1 MAKILVTGGS
11 GFIGTHTVDLLV
23 KSGHDVTIIDWKM
36 QDWSKELVGEENCI
50 EDDFVNSFL
59 YNLER
64 FDAVIHFAASHVVP
78 DSIAKSSDYYDNNV
92 MKTKEFLDD
101 LVKFGVNNIVFSG
114 SSSVYGMNGVGIQLH
129 EGVPINPMSPYASTK
144 AITEIMLKDY
154 DTSYNLKHVS
164 LRYFNAAGA
173 DPEARFGYI
182 QEPATHLVPVMCQHA
197 LDRKTIPFYGNDYNT
212 PDGTCIRDY
221 THVVDLAEAHLKAVE
236 YLLNGGKSE
245 IINIGGGVGASLL
258 EMSETL
264 DRIQP
269 TLYEFKERREGD
281 PDMLV
286 ADIRKA
292 KTVLGWEPKKN
303 HTDIMQDALRWERVY
318 RSKQK

>member
-23 KSGHDVTIIDWKM
+23 KHGHDVTIIDWNM
-36 QDWSKELVGEENCI
+36 QQWSKDLVGEHNCI

-59 YNLER
+59 YGLDE

-78 DSIAKSSDYYDNNV
+78 DSIDKSSDYYENNV
-92 MKTKEFLDD
+92 IKTKDLLDD
-101 LVKFGVNNIVFSG
+101 LVKHGVKNIVFSG
-114 SSSVYGMNGVGIQLH
+114 SSSVYGNNGMGITLH
-129 EGVPINPMSPYASTK
+129 EGIPINPQSPYASTK

-154 DTSYNLKHVS
+154 DTSYGLRHVS

-197 LDRKTIPFYGNDYNT
+197 LDNKTIPFYGNDYNT

-236 YLLNGGKSE
+236 YLINGGKSE
-245 IINIGGGVGASLL
+245 VINVGGGVGASLL
-258 EMSETL
+258 EMSSVL
-264 DRIQP
+264 NSIQP
-269 TLYEFKERREGD
+269 TSYEFKERRKGD

-292 KTVLGWEPKKN
+292 KTVLDWEPKKT
-303 HTDIMQDALRWERVY
+303 HADIMQDALRWERVY
-318 RSKQK
+318 RSQQE